1 MPTSHLWGLFGHQ
14 ISLCRITQSAV
25 EGEVGFSFFFPFVSL
40 FHFFP
45 FFYFFFSSSSLI
57 STTSSMTWLL
67 SLPYQQFFKFG
78 FAAFLGESRGQL
90 FHHFA
95 SQKTNKTNK
104 TNKKQSISTLFLQPL
119 FPPNS
124 VKDFLLPVPF
134 HINFVSP
141 I

>member
-25 EGEVGFSFFFPFVSL
+25 EGEVRFILFFPFLSL
-40 FHFFP
+40 L

-90 FHHFA
+90 FHNFA
-95 SQKTNKTNK
+95 SQKTNKTNQ
-104 TNKKQSISTLFLQPL
+104 TNIKQSILTLFLQPL